1 MNPYRMAL
9 PPRSWEARL
18 KPRLVKLLRPFRRW
32 RRVREQQL
40 IDVDIRNRDRLQ
52 NLLKENVGVLITP
65 NHSTHADPYT
75 MYELADQV
83 DRPFHFMSTW
93 HVFEAQNRVGQRM
106 LQWHGVF
113 SVDREG
119 NDLKAFKQA
128 VGMVESSRHPLVI
141 FPEGEVYHC
150 NDKVTPF
157 RDGPAAIALA
167 AARRA
172 ERPVMCVPVALKYR
186 YLDDPMRDLLAVMEK
201 LEREI
206 FWRPRPDRPLVE
218 RIYALAEALLV
229 LKELEFLGAAR
240 TGVIAERLPYLA
252 HHVLTN
258 AEQRVGITKSTHAT
272 IPERVKAVRRSVLEK
287 LEKLDDQTIEAN
299 APERIALR
307 HVLDDA
313 FFVVQLFSYPGNYLT
328 DQASTERIAETID
341 KLEEDVLGKYSA
353 TIRSRRA
360 VTINIGE
367 PIEAKSER
375 GNKQAVGDLTENLE
389 RSVQSLLDDLNQPC
403 EKEMKNEECKMA

>member
-1 MNPYRMAL
+1 MNPYRMAM
-9 PPRSWEARL
+9 PPRSWETRL
-18 KPRLVKLLRPFRRW
+18 RPRLVRLLRRFRRW
-32 RRVREQQL
+32 KRVQDQRL
-40 IDVDIRNRDRLQ
+40 IDVEVRGRERLTD
-52 NLLKENVGVLITP
+52 LLKDNVGLLLTP
-65 NHSTHADPYT
+65 NHSTHADPFT

-93 HVFEAQNRVGQRM
+93 HVFEAQNRIGQRM

-128 VGMVESSRHPLVI
+128 VNIVQTDRHPLVI

-186 YLDDPMRDLLAVMEK
+186 YLDDPMSELLEVMEK
-201 LEREI
+201 LEREV
-206 FWRPRPDRPLVE
+206 FWRPRPERPLVE
-218 RIYALAEALLV
+218 RIYSLAEALLV

-240 TGVIAERLPYLA
+240 SGAIVARLQGLAE
-252 HHVLTN
+252 HVLGA
-258 AEQRVGITKSTHAT
+258 AEQRCGIAPPAGTT
-272 IPERVKAVRRSVLEK
+272 IPERVKAVRRAALEK
-287 LEKLDDQTIEAN
+287 LESLAEHD
-299 APERIALR
+299 PERAAIR
-307 HVLDDA
+307 NVLDDA

-328 DQASTERIAETID
+328 ENASIERLAETID

-360 VTINIGE
+360 VTVAIGE
-367 PIEAKSER
+367 PIVAAGEK
-375 GNKQAVGDLTENLE
+375 GNKNAVGELTETLE
-389 RSVQSLLDDLNQPC
+389 RRVQALLDEVNGTQTAATP
-403 EKEMKNEECKMA
+403 

>member
-18 KPRLVKLLRPFRRW
+18 KPRLVRMLRRFRRW
-32 RRVREQQL
+32 KRVREQSL
-40 IDVDIRNRDRLQ
+40 IDVEVRNRDRLS

-93 HVFEAQNRVGQRM
+93 HVFEAQNRIGQRM

-128 VGMVESSRHPLVI
+128 VGIVAASRHPLVI

-172 ERPVMCVPVALKYR
+172 KRPVLCVPVALKYR
-186 YLDDPMRDLLAVMEK
+186 YLDDPMPDLLAVMEK

-240 TGVIAERLPYLA
+240 TGAIPDRLQALA
-252 HHVLTN
+252 QHVLTT
-258 AEQRVGITKSTHAT
+258 AEQRVGVTEPANAT

-287 LEKLDDQTIEAN
+287 LEKLDESHVDATA
-299 APERIALR
+299 AERTALR

-328 DQASTERIAETID
+328 EAASIERIAETID

-360 VTINIGE
+360 VTINVGE

-375 GNKQAVGDLTENLE
+375 GNKQAVGELTEALE
-389 RSVQSLLDDLNQPC
+389 CGVQALLDDLNQPH
-403 EKEMKNEECKMA
+403 EKERQNAK

>member
-9 PPRSWEARL
+9 PPRSWDARL
-18 KPRLVKLLRPFRRW
+18 KPRLVRLARFIRRR
-32 RRVREQQL
+32 RRVREQRL
-40 IDVDIRNRDRLQ
+40 IDVEVLHAERLGELLRRDC
-52 NLLKENVGVLITP
+52 GVLVTP

-83 DRPFHFMSTW
+83 DRPFYFMSTW
-93 HVFEAQNRVGQRM
+93 HVFEAQRWIGQRM

-119 NDLKAFKQA
+119 NDLRAFKQA
-128 VGMVESSRHPLVI
+128 VHIVQNEWHPLVI

-157 RDGPAAIALA
+157 RDGPAAIAIA
-167 AARRA
+167 AARRS

-186 YLDDPMRDLLAVMEK
+186 YLDDPIPELLAVMEQ
-201 LEREI
+201 LERKV
-206 FWRPRPDRPLVE
+206 FWRPRPQRPMVE

-229 LKELEFLGAAR
+229 LKELEFLGAAKS
-240 TGVIAERLPYLA
+240 GPIARRLRELA
-252 HHVLTN
+252 EHVLTS
-258 AEQRVGITKSTHAT
+258 AEQRCGVTPAAGAT
-272 IPERVKAVRRSVLEK
+272 TPERVKGVRRAALEQ
-287 LEKLDDQTIEAN
+287 LEALDAADPQCG
-299 APERIALR
+299 ALR
-307 HVLDDA
+307 QVLDDA

-328 DQASTERIAETID
+328 EQASVERLAETID

-360 VTINIGE
+360 VTVSVGE
-367 PIEAKSER
+367 PI
-375 GNKQAVGDLTENLE
+375 AVAREKGGKNTVGELTETLE
-389 RSVQSLLDDLNQPC
+389 RRVQGLLDELN
-403 EKEMKNEECKMA
+403 AG